1 MTENTVVVKSRKK
14 PILVIIIIAAV
25 VVVGLIVFMQLSA
38 LAQSTSVVI
47 PETFMLNRTN
57 LESKVTASG
66 NFTSSDP
73 VTVGSNVQGAEVET
87 VYVEAGSYVYA
98 GDVIARLKT
107 SDISR
112 SISDAQ
118 AGITETARG
127 DQQRFESAQRAFDD
141 INTEYYA
148 NERQLT
154 DAVNMAQAALD
165 LANKAVAEAPT
176 ADPPLS
182 EEQLIKLQEAAGKAT
197 AELAAAKSQKENTMR
212 SLNSRWYD
220 AQANLNAA
228 KLADSSRQQRSQLD
242 QLKENLSNASI
253 VSPITGIVTQVNTE
267 AGMAAMGTMFIIE
280 NTETL
285 QIEASVAEYDVI
297 KIEKG
302 MKAHVTSNATG
313 DTVYDAVVDFVAPV
327 AKDTSG
333 SFQVKVLVTSPIGEL
348 KPGMTATVEIVTS
361 SKDNVFA
368 VPIDAVV
375 TKPDGTKVV
384 YAFEPGGGMMMGAGR
399 PGGGPVSIDSEEPVQ
414 GEGPGEGPMMIVAEE
429 PGQVSGGANNRREIV
444 VTTGMETDFFIEI
457 LSTELTEGM
466 LILSDP
472 NGRNVPMTM
481 GSDMMMMGGGQ
492 TVYVEEVGPDG
503 PGGGGATTTT
513 VGGARPAT
521 PAGGGR

>member
-14 PILVIIIIAAV
+14 PILVIVIIAAV
-25 VVVGLIVFMQLSA
+25 VVVGLIVFMQLST

-47 PETFMLNRTN
+47 PETFMLNRTS

-127 DQQRFESAQRAFDD
+127 DQQRLDSAQRAFDD
-141 INTEYYA
+141 VNTEYYA

-154 DAVNMAQAALD
+154 DAVNMAQASLD
-165 LANKAVAEAPT
+165 AANRTLTDAQ
-176 ADPPLS
+176 ADPAATP
-182 EEQLIKLQEAAGKAT
+182 EQLDQLQSAVIKAT
-197 AELAAAKSQKENTMR
+197 AELAAANSQKENTMR
-212 SLNSRWYD
+212 GLNSRWYD

-228 KLADSSRQQRSQLD
+228 KLTDSSRQQRSQLD

-297 KIEKG
+297 KIEPG

-327 AKDTSG
+327 AKDANG

-375 TKPDGTKVV
+375 TKPNGTKVV
-384 YAFEPGGGMMMGAGR
+384 YVFEPGSGMVMGAGR
-399 PGGGPVSIDSEEPVQ
+399 PGGGPISE
-414 GEGPGEGPMMIVAEE
+414 GEGPVIIEGEGPEMVITED
-429 PGQVSGGANNRREIV
+429 PGQISGGADRREIV

-457 LSTELTEGM
+457 ISSELTEGM

-472 NGRNVPMTM
+472 NGRNVRM
-481 GSDMMMMGGGQ
+481 GPSNDMMMMGGPGGGGQ
-492 TVYVEEVGPDG
+492 TVYVEAAAPVGSS
-503 PGGGGATTTT
+503 GGGGTTTT
-513 VGGARPAT
+513 VT
-521 PAGGGR
+521 QSGGGR